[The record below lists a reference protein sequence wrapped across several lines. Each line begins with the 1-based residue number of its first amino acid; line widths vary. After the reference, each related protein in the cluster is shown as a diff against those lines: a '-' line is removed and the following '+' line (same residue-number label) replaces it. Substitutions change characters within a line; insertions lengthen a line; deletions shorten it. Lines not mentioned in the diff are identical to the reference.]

1 MTEAQSNEAEATALL
16 VLTSGTVKGQLV
28 KRTDC
33 S

>member
-28 KRTDC
+28 ETH
-33 S
+33 